1 MYEIAFKIGA
11 SVAGSFSS
19 AFISAADKMSALEAK
34 TRKLKAS
41 MNNID
46 RMYSSGALTAAE
58 FGRALAKVGNEIERN
73 ERLQKR
79 MASLQKIQDN
89 AGKFQSGART
99 AMAASA
105 AVGSTLWIPA
115 QKAMSFETNM
125 AGVAKQVDG
134 ARDAQGKLSDIGKA
148 AQSDI
153 MGLSKDLKIAP
164 DEIAKAYAF
173 AARAGVKGTENLRK
187 MSEMGV
193 MMGTAFEM
201 PREQVTQLM
210 AEIANSLGHDLGT
223 AQGIAAIEELGDRIN
238 YVDDQTIAKGQDLID
253 WMKRSAPIVKNMAG
267 KMSSSFQLGLGA
279 GFLSTGINAEQSSTA
294 MRSMLTKF
302 AAPERE
308 SKDFHWALG
317 QLNINAKDLQQ
328 SMIDNPEE
336 TIMKVFERLKGVDKG
351 TQLNVMSE
359 LFGKEH
365 IGVLSALVG
374 NMDKFTASI
383 TIANSEAAKG
393 SMRKEFEMLSMTTAR
408 MLEGAQA
415 SLTRMMILAGP
426 GLLENLQGK
435 MKTLS
440 EFAESVGTFAKEYPE
455 FTANLM
461 TGTLALAAWGMG
473 LSAATWVVSSAV
485 GPIISLTRWLFL
497 SRVATDGSVIASR
510 VHVAA
515 EYARAAAMK
524 VSAGAQWLWNA
535 AMTAGRW
542 LVSVGAIAAHT
553 IAALASAAATGVWT
567 AAQWLWN
574 AAMTVGR
581 GLLSLGMIVAHGVA
595 VGAVALATKAWVAAQ
610 WLINAAMTANPIGLL
625 ILGVAALVAAGAW
638 LYQNWD
644 TVKQFW
650 TLLWNDPMAA
660 LQSFVDGI
668 KARFGPVL
676 AWLEGKWTALK
687 NLFGAGVSVGAV
699 NVDGG
704 GTPIPVDTNALGGI
718 YERGSFL
725 TTFAED
731 SAEAAI
737 PLDGSARA
745 VSLWQQAGQ
754 MLGVSPGGGSVMHA
768 TFSPTIMIYGN
779 PEPGQVQRE
788 VESAN
793 RSFLDYLHNERRLS
807 FADE

>member
-1 MYEIAFKIGA
+1 MAGKMYEIAFKIGA

-19 AFISAADKMSALEAK
+19 AFMSAADKMSALEAK

-79 MASLQKIQDN
+79 MASLQRIQNN
-89 AGKFQSGART
+89 AGKVQSGAQT

-105 AVGSTLWIPA
+105 AIGSTLWIPA

-134 ARDAQGKLSDIGKA
+134 ARDAQGKLSEIGKA
-148 AQSDI
+148 AQADVL
-153 MGLSKDLKIAP
+153 GLSKELMVAP

-187 MSEMGV
+187 VTEMGV

-210 AEIANSLGHDLGT
+210 AEITNSLGHDLGT
-223 AQGIAAIEELGDRIN
+223 AQGIAAMEELADRIN

-279 GFLSTGINAEQSSTA
+279 GFLSTGINAEMASTA

-308 SKDFHWALG
+308 SKDFHWALE
-317 QLNINAKDLQQ
+317 QLKINDKDLQQ
-328 SMIDNPEE
+328 SMIDSPEE

-383 TIANSEAAKG
+383 KTANSESAKG
-393 SMRKEFEMLSMTTAR
+393 SMRKEFEMMSQTTAR

-440 EFAESVGTFAKEYPE
+440 EFAETVGRFAKEHPE
-455 FTANLM
+455 FTANLL
-461 TGTLALAAWGMG
+461 TGTAALAAWGLG
-473 LSAATWVVSSAV
+473 LSAATWIVSSAV
-485 GPIISLTRWLFL
+485 GPIISLTRWLLL
-497 SRVATDGSVIASR
+497 SRVATDGTVIASR
-510 VHVAA
+510 AAVAWA
-515 EYARAAAMK
+515 YVEMAGLYAK
-524 VSAGAQWLWNA
+524 AGALK
-535 AMTAGRW
+535 
-542 LVSVGAIAAHT
+542 LV
-553 IAALASAAATGVWT
+553 T

-574 AAMTVGR
+574 SSLVAGR
-581 GLLSLGMIVAHGVA
+581 GLLAAGVAWIVAKASAIGIVA
-595 VGAVALATKAWVAAQ
+595 GATKAWVAAQ
-610 WLINAAMTANPIGLL
+610 WLINAALTANPIGML
-625 ILGVAALVAAGAW
+625 IVAVGALVAAGIW

-660 LQSFVDGI
+660 LQFFVDGI

-676 AWLEGKWTALK
+676 AWLEEKWTALK
-687 NLFGAGVSVGAV
+687 NLFGAGVNVGAV
-699 NVDGG
+699 NVAGG
-704 GTPIPVDTNALGGI
+704 GTPIPVETNALGGI
-718 YERGSFL
+718 YSRGAFL

-788 VESAN
+788 VENAN

-807 FADE
+807 FADD